1 MPRYFALKLFCGL
14 LACALVVTT
23 ATGSARAQSVGL
35 TVGSTGIGGEVGF
48 DVSPMFGVR
57 AMGAYFPYSHSI
69 TPSNITYDGDLRLM
83 SFGAV
88 GDFYLFD
95 SGLRLTG
102 GAYLNRN
109 RIDVKGTPNGTVT
122 IGNTAYA
129 AAQVGTLTGRVTFRD
144 IAPYA
149 GLGYTSNRGNKGF
162 AFTADAGVMFSG
174 SPRVALAA
182 SGPIAGAP
190 GFAANLEN
198 ERQKIANDL
207 DWTRFYPAVKLGVL
221 YRF

>member
-1 MPRYFALKLFCGL
+1 
-14 LACALVVTT
+14 
-23 ATGSARAQSVGL
+23 
-35 TVGSTGIGGEVGF
+35 
-48 DVSPMFGVR
+48 MFGVR

-102 GAYLNRN
+102 GAYLDRN
-109 RIDVKGTPNGTVT
+109 RIDIKGTPNGTVT
-122 IGNTAYA
+122 IGNTAYT
-129 AAQVGTLTGRVTFRD
+129 AAQVGTLTGRVSYRD

-149 GLGYTSNRGNKGF
+149 GVGYAGNRGGKGF
-162 AFTADAGVMFSG
+162 AFTADAGVMFAG
-174 SPRVALAA
+174 GPRVALAA
-182 SGPIAGAP
+182 SGPVATAP

-198 ERQKIANDL
+198 ERQKIASDL
-207 DWTRFYPAVKLGVL
+207 DWTRFYPVVKVGLL

>member
-1 MPRYFALKLFCGL
+1 MPRRFAVALFCGL
-14 LACALVVTT
+14 LACTLAVTT
-23 ATGSARAQSVGL
+23 LTGTARAQSVGV
-35 TVGSTGIGGEVGF
+35 TVGSTGVGGEVGF
-48 DVSPMFGVR
+48 DVSPMLGVR
-57 AMGAYFPYSHSI
+57 ATGAYLPYSHSL

-83 SFGAV
+83 TFGAV
-88 GDFYLFD
+88 ADFYLFD

-109 RIDVKGTPNGTVT
+109 RLDVKGTPNGTVT

-149 GLGYTSNRGNKGF
+149 GLGYVSRRGETGF

-174 SPRVALAA
+174 GPRVVLAA

-198 ERQKIANDL
+198 EREKIANDL
-207 DWTRFYPAVKLGVL
+207 DWTKFYPVVKLGVL